1 MGTFNLTLSV
11 LLGLCTEL
19 STMMVFF
26 MEYNKISLM
35 AADVVALQD
44 LMETGEDL
52 AGAREEKGW

>member
-1 MGTFNLTLSV
+1 
-11 LLGLCTEL
+11 
-19 STMMVFF
+19 